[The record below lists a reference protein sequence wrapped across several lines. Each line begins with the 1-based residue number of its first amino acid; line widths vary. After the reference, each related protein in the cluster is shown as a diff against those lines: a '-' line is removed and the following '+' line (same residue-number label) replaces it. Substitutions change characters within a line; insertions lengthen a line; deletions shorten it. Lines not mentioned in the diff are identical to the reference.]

1 MDIKEWLGEENTLGT
16 DIWQNKYQFEGETF
30 EEWLDRV
37 SDGNEDIKQL
47 IRDKKFLFGGR
58 ILSNR
63 GLEKHGKKVTYSNC
77 YVLETDDNIE
87 AIYKT
92 CSDLARTFSYGGGCG
107 VDISKLRAKGMKVNN
122 ASKETTGACSFMDT
136 FSQVTSTIGQNGR
149 RGALMLSLDCTHPEL
164 IDFINI
170 KTDLDKVTK
179 ANISVRVNDDFMRAV
194 ENDEDWVLSF
204 ETENDRMEEVV
215 KAKEVF
221 QLLCK
226 NNWNFAEPGILYWSR
241 IEDYNLL
248 SKDWEF
254 KYAGVNPCAEEPLP
268 NGGSCLLGS
277 INLSAYVIERNNKG
291 YFDIPVFKKDV
302 HTIVKAMND
311 VLDQGLPLHPL
322 QIQRD
327 TVRDYRQI
335 GIGVMGIADMLIKLG
350 VKYDTD
356 EAIEIC
362 DTIGKILAN
371 ESIKASALLAKE
383 EGYYPKYKSCI
394 LDSEFLRENVDDE
407 TFDLVIKYGL
417 RNSQLLTIA
426 PTGSIST
433 MIGVSGGIEPIFNL
447 SYTRKTESLHKE
459 GDVYYKVFTPI
470 AKEYMDKYGITEEED
485 LPNFFVTAQ
494 TLNPHMRV
502 KMQGAWQ
509 KHIDAS
515 ISSTINL
522 PNEATVE
529 EVEQLYMEA
538 WKEGLKGLTIYR
550 DGCARTGILTNKD
563 TKEDEESHELK
574 RGEWEAK
581 PQGCIEIPR
590 KIYSGCGKELL
601 HITIDPKEKRIID
614 FYITSSSTGGCKLN
628 IQALAISMSAILR
641 LGGSIENI
649 KCAFRGI
656 GKCPSYVLAKEKGKK
671 VSKGVSCPTAILNT
685 LMQVDKDLKEDK
697 LEELQLL
704 GYYDKK
710 EDKQE
715 FVVFEKKEDMD
726 KSWEEVIESVKQLE
740 EQEKQR
746 QIKELEKEK
755 REDILVE
762 KGTFTEKE
770 LEYIKEYGEVA
781 FAQAFSK
788 CPKCGEKMEHI
799 GGCISCM
806 NCAFTK
812 CE

>member
-204 ETENDRMEEVV
+204 ETENDKMEEVV

-394 LDSEFLRENVDDE
+394 LDSEFLKENVDEE
-407 TFDLVIKYGL
+407 TFDLVVKYGL

-447 SYTRKTESLHKE
+447 SYTIKTESLHKE

-470 AKEYMDKYGITEEED
+470 AKEYMDKHGITEEED

-671 VSKGVSCPTAILNT
+671 VSKGVSCPTAILNV
-685 LMQVDKDLKEDK
+685 LMQVDKDLKEEK

-710 EDKQE
+710 IVENIEEDIKDL
-715 FVVFEKKEDMD
+715 KE
-726 KSWEEVIESVKQLE
+726 ELIERVKELE
-740 EQEKQR
+740 EQEHR
-746 QIKELEKEK
+746 EQI
-755 REDILVE
+755 
-762 KGTFTEKE
+762 FTERE
-770 LEYIKEYGEVA
+770 LEYIREYGEIQ
-781 FAQAFSK
+781 FAQTFSK
-788 CPKCGEKMEHI
+788 CPKCGEKMEHV